1 MGEKVCR
8 VCGMTY
14 DEISK
19 TQKIGCAECYYT
31 FKEEFQRTL
40 KKYGISGAYQG
51 SFPKKLKGYRSTL
64 TSRVEMQF
72 KLEAAL
78 AAEEYEKAAFYR
90 DYLKVL
96 NNEAY
101 KNSSDKTV
109 SFDTASD
116 SDIDIEKAAEK
127 SGEDDGRK

>member
-1 MGEKVCR
+1 MNSR
-8 VCGMTY
+8 R
-14 DEISK
+14 
-19 TQKIGCAECYYT
+19 Q
-31 FKEEFQRTL
+31 
-40 KKYGISGAYQG
+40 KYGISSAYQG

-78 AAEEYEKAAFYR
+78 EAEEYEKAAFYR

-109 SFDTASD
+109 LFDTSAD
-116 SDIDIEKAAEK
+116 ADIDIEKK
-127 SGEDDGRK
+127 DKKTGEEDGGK

>member
-14 DEISK
+14 EEISK
-19 TQKIGCAECYYT
+19 SQKIGCSECYYT
-31 FKEEFQRTL
+31 FKDEFQKTL
-40 KKYGISGAYQG
+40 KKYGISSAYQG

-78 AAEEYEKAAFYR
+78 EAEEYEKAAFYR

-101 KNSSDKTV
+101 KNSSDKTIL
-109 SFDTASD
+109 FDTSAD
-116 SDIDIEKAAEK
+116 ADIDIEKK
-127 SGEDDGRK
+127 DKKTGEEDGGK